1 MAATG
6 ITGGRP
12 TLAAVA
18 KAAGVSVSTA
28 SLAFSARGPVS
39 AATRDSVLAAAFSLS
54 YPGPDPRARSLRRGR
69 SGVVGVVVEN
79 SVLTAFRDPV
89 NIGMVDGVAE
99 VLGDAGAG
107 VLLLTDAPHSRA
119 AFDNAA
125 MDGVVLT
132 GCSPVVGELL
142 ESLRRRHIPTVLV
155 GGGVRRGIVSVDV
168 DNLVASTALADH
180 LHQLGHRDVAVV
192 ALPFDAAAV
201 QSVTPALLAGSAAG
215 AAVDR
220 LRGVRVRYPRAVA
233 VAAVASTIDEGERLG
248 LVLLDS
254 GGPAGAAPTG
264 RGRQGGAQRRPT
276 AIVAQS
282 DLLAVGVIRAA
293 ESLGL
298 AVPADLS
305 VVGFDGIELPAL
317 GGHPLTTMRQPMQ
330 DKGRAAATAVLR
342 LIDGGRPRSTE
353 FSCEFVP
360 GTTTAAAPG

>member
-1 MAATG
+1 MTATG

-39 AATRDSVLAAAFSLS
+39 TATRDTVLAAAVSLG

-107 VLLLTDAPHSRA
+107 VLLLTDAPHARA

-155 GGGVRRGIVSVDV
+155 GGGGRRGIVAVDV
-168 DNLVASTALADH
+168 DNLAASTALADH

-192 ALPFDAAAV
+192 ALPFDAPAT
-201 QSVTPALLAGSAAG
+201 QWVTPALLAGSAAG
-215 AAVDR
+215 TAVDR
-220 LRGVRVRYPRAVA
+220 LRGVRVRYPRAPA
-233 VAAVASTIDEGERLG
+233 VAATASTIHEGERLG
-248 LVLLDS
+248 LTLLDS
-254 GGPAGAAPTG
+254 DAAEAG
-264 RGRQGGAQRRPT
+264 RGRQSAAHRRPT
-276 AIVAQS
+276 AIIAQS

-298 AVPADLS
+298 AVPDDLS

-317 GGHPLTTMRQPMQ
+317 GEHTLTTMRQPMQ